1 MVFGVVERKE
11 PKVSLLSSLIEPVSN
26 LLDKAIPDQDLKRK
40 LSHEIAT
47 MSEKHAQ
54 QLALAQ
60 IKVNAAE
67 AASGSLFKG
76 GWRPCIGWI
85 CGIAFGYHFV
95 LQPVIIFVVALIG
108 IEIPELPK
116 FDMNTL
122 LTVLAGMLGIGGL
135 RTYEKQKGLTK

>member
-1 MVFGVVERKE
+1 M
-11 PKVSLLSSLIEPVSN
+11 SLINSLIGPATK
-26 LLDKAIPDQDLKRK
+26 LLDKVIEDKDQKAK
-40 LSHEIAT
+40 LAHELAT
-47 MSEKHAQ
+47 MADK
-54 QLALAQ
+54 LAHEQNLAQ
-60 IKVNAAE
+60 MAINKEE

-95 LQPVIIFVVALIG
+95 LQPVIVFIVTLVG
-108 IEIPELPK
+108 IEIPDLPK

-122 LTVLAGMLGIGGL
+122 LTVLAGMLGIGSL